1 MMSSGKKFN
10 VHKALQIFTGIS
22 GRNWDSNFTMSFSC
36 VAFTAQGMKR
46 NRCKLSH
53 TGLLFVW
60 CDVRQEF
67 THQHQLSKN
76 MITRIMKRMINHE
89 TPCKSY
95 QPNGI

>member
-1 MMSSGKKFN
+1 MSNSKKFN

-22 GRNWDSNFTMSFSC
+22 GRHWDSNFTKHFSC

-46 NRCKLSH
+46 NRCKLSY
-53 TGLLFVW
+53 TGLVFVW

-76 MITRIMKRMINHE
+76 MITRISKNMIE
-89 TPCKSY
+89 GEMPRPSTYVAK
-95 QPNGI
+95 

>member
-1 MMSSGKKFN
+1 MARSSKFD
-10 VHKALQIFTGIS
+10 VHKALRDFRDLT

-46 NRCKLSH
+46 NRCKLSD

-60 CDVRQEF
+60 CDVRQQF

-76 MITRIMKRMINHE
+76 MITRIMKRMI
-89 TPCKSY
+89 KFDMGSLSY
-95 QPNGI
+95 LSEIN